1 MKHLGIN
8 LAKEVQ
14 NVHPTKCK
22 TRWKKLKI
30 WIRRTT
36 SSICGSE
43 AWLLRRQ
50 YSQACLQTG
59 CSAQEKVLCRHW
71 HFTSHRKTQG
81 TQNSQR
87 HLEREEHVL
96 ISKLLQRY
104 SKQNSV
110 VLTWVWTFKGTE
122 LKIQKQTHTLT
133 TNWILTK
140 VDETTQ
146 WGKKSLFSNG
156 AGTTGS
162 PHAEE

>member
-1 MKHLGIN
+1 MKEI
-8 LAKEVQ
+8 KD
-14 NVHPTKCK
+14 
-22 TRWKKLKI
+22 LK
-30 WIRRTT
+30 RRTT

-81 TQNSQR
+81 TQNSQSN
-87 HLEREEHVL
+87 LEREEHVL

-110 VLTWVWTFKGTE
+110 VLTWVWSFKLKEQNWKSRNKPTHLQPTE
-122 LKIQKQTHTLT
+122 FWQR
-133 TNWILTK
+133 LTK
-140 VDETTQ
+140 Q
-146 WGKKSLFSNG
+146 LSGKRIVFSAMVLGQLNLHMQKNKVG
-156 AGTTGS
+156 CKCGGGR
-162 PHAEE
+162 